1 MLKLDMENFRRFV
14 APTTVTFEP
23 GLTILSGLNG
33 AGKSTTIEALLYA
46 LFGARRGQ
54 EQDVRSDVALGA
66 PSVSCELQIDG
77 RRVCVSRSGNRVE
90 LEVDG
95 VTLVK
100 ARAGSKSEAQ
110 KRLTELLGGLDRDHF
125 EHTYVALQGD
135 TAGLVTEDSKKRRE
149 IIEQLL
155 QLEVLKQAV
164 ELQSERQN
172 GLLGDVKGAAATVLE
187 TLDLDA
193 SARALW
199 DRYLRAQGRR
209 KEYAQQFLGAL
220 NRVVEQYKAA
230 VDAASQ
236 ALGIAADDLEQRRAE
251 HSLCKQLCDLADKA
265 LQEHRKLHGL
275 YIQFNQQISKRE
287 GQITQIEELLQQL
300 DRDIVAAEACAEAA
314 DRHKQAAH
322 DKQRYEQ
329 RRTHL
334 KVIRELHDNLTQVR
348 GERNELVKELEATA
362 DVATKLEMA
371 EQSTE
376 EARKA
381 YEGLQAVDPTLEEE
395 HQLLRDEESLKAETE
410 YLREALHTLQS
421 SPDDVRCPTCD
432 QPFAAHQREDRSRH
446 LADWFESVLPL
457 KEADLQRRRKTLG
470 ENKRVWKRQC
480 EAAAMEWKRRQKDVL
495 NPLQAQLQRRNNL
508 TTQLERVEQ
517 RLRTAQQKWDTLGE
531 SDPYDP
537 NEEPQITSQLRAL
550 EKVIRE
556 TEQDALRFNSRAQ
569 LQMQQTAQRAQL
581 VKVRSELDDLIRQR
595 DGLGYDGTAHQNAEN
610 AFREAS
616 ANVTG
621 AYGKYERARAEHE
634 RRKTE
639 ETQQQQAF
647 ADAERRVNVLA
658 TTMVAF
664 EREERLLALLTDFQ
678 RHFFVINTAQVAR
691 RASELVQHSITDQ
704 SVLGIEFVNDDLKYR
719 DASNI
724 LQPIDRLSGGEK
736 ALVGLCLRIALAERA
751 QAITNAGKMRLLI
764 LDEVLSSLDEERRDA
779 VQRTFA
785 DVLRRGV
792 FEHIIMITHIDAVK
806 QGWQAAGMEVRKTGS
821 KTSEVVRL
829 NINRSGIDS
838 AEAIEV
844 E

>member
-77 RRVCVSRSGNRVE
+77 RRVYVSRSGNRVE
-90 LEVDG
+90 LAVDG

-164 ELQSERQN
+164 NLQSERQN
-172 GLLGDVKGAAATVLE
+172 SLLSDVKGAAATVLE

-199 DRYLRAQGRR
+199 DSYLRAQGRR
-209 KEYAQQFLGAL
+209 KEYAQRFLDAL

-230 VDAASQ
+230 VDAATQ
-236 ALGIAADDLEQRRAE
+236 ALSVAADDLERCSAAYR
-251 HSLCKQLCDLADKA
+251 LCEQLRDSADEVLKQHRGLHAQYNQYDQQASNCNGQIIQIERLLKQL
-265 LQEHRKLHGL
+265 EH
-275 YIQFNQQISKRE
+275 
-287 GQITQIEELLQQL
+287 
-300 DRDIVAAEACAEAA
+300 DIAIAEACVEAA
-314 DRHKQAAH
+314 ARHTQATD

-329 RRTHL
+329 RRTEL
-334 KVIRELHDNLTQVR
+334 KVIRTLHGNLMKVR
-348 GERNELVKELEATA
+348 SERDELVKELEAMA

-371 EQSTE
+371 EESTE

-381 YEGLQAVDPTLEEE
+381 WEGLQAVDPTIEEDR
-395 HQLLRDEESLKAETE
+395 QLLRDEESLKAETE

-421 SPDDVRCPTCD
+421 SPDDARCPTCD

-446 LADWFESVLPL
+446 LAGWFESVLPL
-457 KEADLQRRRKTLG
+457 KEAELQRRRQTLG
-470 ENKRVWKRQC
+470 ENKRVWERQC
-480 EAAAMEWKRRQKDVL
+480 EAAAMEWKRRQKEVL
-495 NPLQAQLQRRNNL
+495 DPLQAQLQRRNNL
-508 TTQLERVEQ
+508 NTQLEKVEQ
-517 RLRTAQQKWDTLGE
+517 RLRTAQQEWDALGE

-537 NEEPQITSQLRAL
+537 NEEPQIISQLRAL

-556 TEQDALRFNSRAQ
+556 TEPDALRFNSRAQ

-581 VKVRSELDDLIRQR
+581 VKVRSELGDLIRQR

-639 ETQQQQAF
+639 ETQQQQAC

-658 TTMVAF
+658 TTMAVF

-829 NINRSGIDS
+829 NINRSSIDS